1 MMLECQVGIQSDTQA
16 RKAQTILQRYGYPCR
31 IQRQVHATPE
41 GCSYLLQTKG
51 ACKPIADLL
60 EENDIPF
67 LSLRNVRD
75 AQ

>member
-1 MMLECQVGIQSDTQA
+1 MMLECQVGMQSDTQA
-16 RKAQTILQRYGYPCR
+16 LKAQAILQRYGYSCR

-60 EENDIPF
+60 KENDIPF

>member
-1 MMLECQVGIQSDTQA
+1 MLECQVGMQSDTQA
-16 RKAQTILQRYGYPCR
+16 RKAQAILQRYGYSCR

-67 LSLRNVRD
+67 YLCGMCVMHSD
-75 AQ
+75 